1 MKASSPGRGSSTGWP
16 ILEPEDRLPASANP
30 LSSRIDVD
38 LACLEGIP
46 MKSWFMNFSCCP
58 TILFFT
64 TQVALLLTYAA
75 SAQTPAPAAPAALPP
90 PTVTEEFKPLFDGKT
105 LTGWTNPYTYGKAEV
120 VNGEIRLTAD
130 KKFFLCTEKSYAN
143 FIFEGQVH
151 LPRDKA
157 NSGFMFRA
165 RVSPG
170 SVTGYQAEVD
180 GDITRMWSGGIYDE
194 GLRMW
199 FTSPKK
205 GDAGSEAA
213 FKLRAAGAFKRDEW
227 NTYRITC
234 IGHKLKIEVNGVTT
248 TEITDDRD
256 ARGPIG
262 IQHHGEKGATYRFRN
277 LKIKELP

>member
-1 MKASSPGRGSSTGWP
+1 MGNLCGGIFSFEGDQKDGR
-16 ILEPEDRLPASANP
+16 DA
-30 LSSRIDVD
+30 D
-38 LACLEGIP
+38 LACRKGST
-46 MKSWFMNFSCCP
+46 MKPCLMNYSFRSL
-58 TILFFT
+58 ILLLPALG
-64 TQVALLLTYAA
+64 ALLLSPA
-75 SAQTPAPAAPAALPP
+75 SRAQAPAAA
-90 PTVTEEFKPLFDGKT
+90 EEFKPLFDGKT
-105 LTGWTNPYTYGKAEV
+105 LTGWANPYSFGKAAV
-120 VNGEIRLTAD
+120 VDGEIQLTAD

-143 FIFEGQVH
+143 FIFEGEVH
-151 LPRDKA
+151 LPAGKA

-165 RVSPG
+165 KVSPG

-180 GDITRMWSGGIYDE
+180 GDTTRMWSGGIYDE

-205 GDAGSEAA
+205 DDAGSEAA

-234 IGHKLKIEVNGVTT
+234 IGNKIKIEVNGVTT
-248 TEITDDRD
+248 TDITDERD